1 MQPRSQNIVFHHGE
15 VSRADRERLLGQRGC
30 VLWFTGLSG
39 SGKSTVARA
48 VERRLFERKHLVQ
61 VLDGDNVRHGLC
73 KDLGFSATDRTENIR
88 RIAELAALSVDAGL
102 IVLTAFISPFR
113 ADRAQARAIVGTES
127 FVEVFVDVPL
137 AVCETRDPKGLYKKV
152 RKGELAEFTG
162 ISSPYEAPD
171 APELVLRTA
180 DLTLD
185 RSVDQVIEYLDLRRF
200 LGAPGNPTR

>member
-39 SGKSTVARA
+39 SGKSTVARQ

-137 AVCETRDPKGLYKKV
+137 AVCESRDPKGLYKKV

-162 ISSPYEAPD
+162 ISSPYEPPD

-185 RSVDQVIEYLDLRRF
+185 RSVDQVIEYLDRRQF

>member
-48 VERRLFERKHLVQ
+48 VERRLFERKHPVQ

-137 AVCETRDPKGLYKKV
+137 AVCESRDPKGLYKKV
-152 RKGELAEFTG
+152 RRGELAEFTG

-185 RSVDQVIEYLDLRRF
+185 RSVDQVIEYLDRRLF
-200 LGAPGNPTR
+200 LGTPGNPTR